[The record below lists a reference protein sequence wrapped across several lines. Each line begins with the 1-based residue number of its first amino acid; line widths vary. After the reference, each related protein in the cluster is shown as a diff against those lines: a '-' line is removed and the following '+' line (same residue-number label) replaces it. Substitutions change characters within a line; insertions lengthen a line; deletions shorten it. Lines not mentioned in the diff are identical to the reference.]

1 MLIVA
6 IESWL
11 QVRDHNMSTMSKYL
25 QNPIFYFTSSG
36 ALLLVLLGLVGSCSS
51 KDSYLVWGD
60 AVAGVIGGI
69 VLVSQ
74 PPSRRLPIGER
85 KWANLPQSESSCPN
99 ITNANNAFSQCLNYQ
114 NDKIGS
120 SPGQYLRRYFGLCQ
134 FSGLQQAPWWRSFQ
148 IIKFPDQTKCEAI
161 RNSVDGLSSTN
172 ISANSLVG
180 TSLTVTFGLGPNA
193 DEQNILF
200 SQDGYV
206 QYVWS
211 DYPTGFLEPK
221 QGGAIVTFNASNER
235 SIMVQGIQVKNFS
248 PVNSEV
254 NSPIDIYGEL
264 QTKATDQVIT
274 LFSDKTV
281 ASIKTGDR
289 LYERKDAGLDFLSG
303 DNYPL
308 VVKYSGTTPVVLSG
322 AKLRTQY
329 NHKGALG
336 VSTVTEDLRYTDSN
350 CCWPTSGKITTIF
363 NELYILPLVRK
374 RSFNQEVMEFQ
385 SGTCGQVILHQTGVD
400 SGDSVEARTVQ
411 LYQCF

>member
-1 MLIVA
+1 
-6 IESWL
+6 
-11 QVRDHNMSTMSKYL
+11 MSKYL
-25 QNPIFYFTSSG
+25 QNPIFYFACSG
-36 ALLLVLLGLVGSCSS
+36 ALLLVLLGLVGSCST
-51 KDSYLVWGD
+51 KDSYLIWGD
-60 AVAGVIGGI
+60 AVAGVIGGV

-74 PPSRRLPIGER
+74 PPISRPIGQR
-85 KWANLPQSESSCPN
+85 ANLPQSESSCPN
-99 ITNANNAFSQCLNYQ
+99 ITNANDAFAKCLNYQ
-114 NDKIGS
+114 SDKIGT

-134 FSGLQQAPWWRSFQ
+134 FVGLEQAPWWRSFQ
-148 IIKFPDQTKCEAI
+148 IIKFTDQTKCEAI
-161 RNSVDGLSSTN
+161 KNSTDGLSSAN
-172 ISANSLVG
+172 ITANDLVG
-180 TSLTVTFGLGPNA
+180 TSITITFGLGPNA

-221 QGGAIVTFNASNER
+221 QGGSIVTFTTSNER

-254 NSPIDIYGEL
+254 NSPVDIYGEL
-264 QTKATDQVIT
+264 QTKLTDQVIT

-281 ASIKTGDR
+281 ASMKTGDR
-289 LYERKDAGLDFLSG
+289 LYERKDADLDFLLG

-322 AKLRTQY
+322 AKLRTQF

-350 CCWPTSGKITTIF
+350 CCWPTSGKITTVF
-363 NELYILPLVRK
+363 NELYILPQVRS
-374 RSFNQEVMEFQ
+374 RSFNEEVVEFQ
-385 SGTCGQVILHQTGVD
+385 SGTCGEVILHQTGMD
-400 SGDSVEARTVQ
+400 SGDSVDPRTVQ